1 MNTLKNSVSLI
12 GNLGMD
18 PEITNFE
25 SGTSLARFRVATNDS
40 YKDKK
45 GEWQTRTEWHNIV
58 AWGKSAE
65 LCAKLLKK
73 GSEVVLEGK
82 LENDSYTDKE
92 GVKKYKTEIKLREFV
107 LVNRNKE
114 NSNQ

>member
-1 MNTLKNSVSLI
+1 MNTLRNSVSLI

-18 PEITNFE
+18 PEVTNFE
-25 SGTSLARFRVATNDS
+25 SGKSIARFSVATNDS
-40 YKDKK
+40 YKDKN

-58 AWGKSAE
+58 AWNKSAE

-73 GSEVVLEGK
+73 GTEVVLEGK

-92 GVKKYKTEIKLREFV
+92 GVKKFKTQINLREFV
-107 LVNRNKE
+107 LVNKNKDKSE
-114 NSNQ
+114 K